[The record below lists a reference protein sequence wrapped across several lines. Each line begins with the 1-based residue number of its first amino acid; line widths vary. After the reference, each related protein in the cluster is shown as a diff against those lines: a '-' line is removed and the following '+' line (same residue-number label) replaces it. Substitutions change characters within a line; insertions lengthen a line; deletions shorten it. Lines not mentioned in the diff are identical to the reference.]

1 MRVLADQRGAHKL
14 MANGGLVAEE
24 LSDPGFEPGHPGA
37 PGDRRQLLWVKSS
50 GSAVPPF
57 VRPIA
62 SEYPPTLGSHRVPQW
77 DRGDDTEK
85 MEPERQEGK
94 IVSI

>member
-1 MRVLADQRGAHKL
+1 
-14 MANGGLVAEE
+14 MANGGIVEEE
-24 LSDPGFEPGHPGA
+24 LSGPGFEPGQPGA
-37 PGDRRQLLWVKSS
+37 PGDRRQLLWVKSL

-62 SEYPPTLGSHRVPQW
+62 SEYPPTLGSHGVPQW
-77 DRGDDTEK
+77 DRVNDTDK
-85 MEPERQEGK
+85 MEPERPEEK